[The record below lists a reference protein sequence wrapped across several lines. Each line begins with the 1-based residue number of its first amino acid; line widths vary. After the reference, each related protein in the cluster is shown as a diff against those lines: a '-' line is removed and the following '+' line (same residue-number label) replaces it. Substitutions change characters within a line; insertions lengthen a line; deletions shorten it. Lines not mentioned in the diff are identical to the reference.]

1 MYCTSI
7 LARQVHFYLG
17 LWDLS
22 ESFFLGSCL
31 EIDILFLEMD
41 MNLKVKFLTVGLRFF
56 QLQVRENLIYLKQ
69 KGSILSQ

>member
-1 MYCTSI
+1 MYCNSI

-17 LWDLS
+17 PWDLS

-31 EIDILFLEMD
+31 EIDILFLEME
-41 MNLKVKFLTVGLRFF
+41 MNLRVKFSTVGLRFF

-69 KGSILSQ
+69 KGSIVSQ